1 MRRYL
6 ISKGIPESD
15 IILEDRS
22 ATTFENLKNSKDIID
37 STEGR
42 KYIALVTSNYHVYR
56 AEARVDLRYRMADL
70 HIPLLLTALAALRS

>member
-42 KYIALVTSNYHVYR
+42 KYIASAGR
-56 AEARVDLRYRMADL
+56 SAGE
-70 HIPLLLTALAALRS
+70 LTLY

>member
-22 ATTFENLKNSKDIID
+22 ATTFENLKNSKEIIE

-42 KYIALVTSNYHVYR
+42 KYIASAGRSVG
-56 AEARVDLRYRMADL
+56 E
-70 HIPLLLTALAALRS
+70 LTLY